1 MIYLLPII
9 IAKVNHSYYMATS
22 SIIYTG
28 ELRTVATHLQSGVE
42 IITDAPTDNQGK
54 GEAFSPTDL
63 LATSLGCCML
73 TIMGINARTNSMNID
88 GTKVEITKIMAAN
101 PRRVS
106 EIGVIITLPNNS
118 YSEKER
124 KMLEIAALNCPVAK
138 SLHPD
143 IKQDVK
149 FIWA

>member
-1 MIYLLPII
+1 
-9 IAKVNHSYYMATS
+9 MATS

-28 ELRTVATHLQSGVE
+28 ELRTVATHLQSSVE

-63 LATSLGCCML
+63 LATSLGSCML
-73 TIMGINARTNSMNID
+73 TIMGINARTNGMDID
-88 GTKVEITKIMAAN
+88 GTKVEITKRMAAN

-106 EIGVIITLPNNS
+106 EIGVVVTLPNKS

-143 IKQDVK
+143 IKQDVQ
-149 FIWA
+149 FVWA

>member
-1 MIYLLPII
+1 
-9 IAKVNHSYYMATS
+9 MATS
-22 SIIYTG
+22 SLIYTG

-73 TIMGINARTNSMNID
+73 TIMGINARNNGMNID
-88 GTKVEITKIMAAN
+88 GTKVEITKIMASN

-106 EIGVIITLPNNS
+106 EIGVVLTLPNKS

-143 IKQDVK
+143 IKQDVQ
-149 FIWA
+149 FVWA